1 MPMRSDHVLMF
12 KAILT
17 LSESSVSKFA
27 DQIGRH
33 QSSVQNVLSGA
44 RRSRFIE
51 DRICER
57 LGKPFAEVFGDQDC
71 GCRKRRRKNM

>member
-1 MPMRSDHVLMF
+1 MRSDHVLMF

-17 LSESSVSKFA
+17 LSGSSICGFA

-51 DRICER
+51 EKICER
-57 LGKPFAEVFGDQDC
+57 LGKPLAEVFGSEEVSAKSEGD
-71 GCRKRRRKNM
+71 RK

>member
-1 MPMRSDHVLMF
+1 MAMRSDHVLMF

-17 LSESSVSKFA
+17 LSGSSVSGFA
-27 DQIGRH
+27 EQIGRH

-51 DRICER
+51 EKICER
-57 LGKPFAEVFGDQDC
+57 LGKPFAEVFGGQEIATMSEGD
-71 GCRKRRRKNM
+71 RT

>member
-1 MPMRSDHVLMF
+1 MF

-17 LSESSVSKFA
+17 LSGSSVSDFA
-27 DQIGRH
+27 GQIGRH

-57 LGKPFAEVFGDQDC
+57 LGKPFAEVFGGQGTDAMNE
-71 GCRKRRRKNM
+71 GEKT

>member
-12 KAILT
+12 KAILI
-17 LSESSVSKFA
+17 LSGSSVTDFA
-27 DQIGRH
+27 GQIGRH

-51 DRICER
+51 ERICER
-57 LGKPFAEVFGDQDC
+57 LGKPFAEVFGRQEMDAMNEGD
-71 GCRKRRRKNM
+71 KA